1 MMPQRIRLLSIPGI
15 LFSMLS
21 MLIVFCKQSSGQ
33 NLCVLD
39 RASNYMIQLKN
50 QFLVNVADVWVC
62 RRLIGRRFD
71 DPSVKTDVKSW
82 PFTVI
87 DRDGN
92 PYIQVEYLGETKQ
105 FSPQEI
111 SSMVLTKVYTYLF
124 PIQGQYR
131 NILCVFVGHADEGNC
146 RGQAWPIC

>member
-1 MMPQRIRLLSIPGI
+1 MWLTCI
-15 LFSMLS
+15 
-21 MLIVFCKQSSGQ
+21 
-33 NLCVLD
+33 
-39 RASNYMIQLKN
+39 
-50 QFLVNVADVWVC
+50 C

-111 SSMVLTKVYTYLF
+111 SSMVLTKVYTYL
-124 PIQGQYR
+124 PQYR
-131 NILCVFVGHADEGNC
+131 VNFAVSYVCL
-146 RGQAWPIC
+146 

>member
-1 MMPQRIRLLSIPGI
+1 M
-15 LFSMLS
+15 
-21 MLIVFCKQSSGQ
+21 
-33 NLCVLD
+33 
-39 RASNYMIQLKN
+39 
-50 QFLVNVADVWVC
+50 C

-124 PIQGQYR
+124 PIQGQCR

-146 RGQAWPIC
+146 RGQAWPICRKSRYYCPGLFQRQPATGYQGCWCHLWHERPPYN